1 LSSDSGAPT
10 GLSEV
15 RWTRTTVSGPNYLGG
30 SITTVRVL
38 NSDRGGRTTIQIV
51 VCRALSTQFR
61 NLRPNLAQLIKGV
74 VQLCVEHS
82 DQVDHAAQPGIAL
95 TKWRDNHTSSTAG
108 RTTRVVLQVKAISYP
123 AEQRAILRKC
133 TSCCI
138 LHDCLGS
145 FPLSNRI
152 VL

>member
-1 LSSDSGAPT
+1 M
-10 GLSEV
+10 
-15 RWTRTTVSGPNYLGG
+15 
-30 SITTVRVL
+30 VRVL
-38 NSDRGGRTTIQIV
+38 NPDRGGRTTIQIV
-51 VCRALSTQFR
+51 ACYALSTQLR

-74 VQLCVEHS
+74 AKLGVEHDDQVNHVVQL
-82 DQVDHAAQPGIAL
+82 GIAL
-95 TKWRDNHTSSTAG
+95 TNWRDNHTSSTVG

-138 LHDCLGS
+138 LHGCLGS
-145 FPLSNRI
+145 IPLSDRI